1 MTVTIRYSENIKDET
16 IYSYTHKW
24 VADFN
29 IPTEEG
35 SNFGGFHGLKD
46 SITRQF
52 EQFSVTNTSGDK
64 ATIILSG
71 EISFNLCHRA
81 IYGKVESLELGKEG
95 LIQNVNSHIIIEK
108 HLVEPQLI
116 FNDLN
121 IIGEYD
127 DFKITAENRKNDI
140 HQIGFNLKKDNADI
154 LLEILETQGVD
165 VSTPLKDMASASQFN
180 MPVIDTLGTN
190 DNNEIL
196 LAA

>member
-24 VADFN
+24 IADFN

-95 LIQNVNSHIIIEK
+95 LIQNEGDNAIIEK

-116 FNDLN
+116 LN
-121 IIGEYD
+121 NLSIIGEYD
-127 DFKITAENRKNDI
+127 YFKITAENRKNDI

-154 LLEILETQGVD
+154 LLEILKNQGVD
-165 VSTPLKDMASASQFN
+165 VNTPLKDMASANQFN
-180 MPVIDTLGTN
+180 IPVIDTLGTN
-190 DNNEIL
+190 DSNEIL

>member
-24 VADFN
+24 IADFN

-154 LLEILETQGVD
+154 LLEILKTQGVD

>member
-1 MTVTIRYSENIKDET
+1 MTVTIRFNGNVKDET

-24 VADFN
+24 IADFN

-71 EISFNLCHRA
+71 EINFNLYHRA

-127 DFKITAENRKNDI
+127 DFKTTAENRKNDI
-140 HQIGFNLKKDNADI
+140 HQIGFNLKKNNADI
-154 LLEILETQGVD
+154 LLEILKTQGVD
-165 VSTPLKDMASASQFN
+165 INTPFKDMASASQIN
-180 MPVIDTLGTN
+180 IPIIDALGAN
-190 DNNEIL
+190 DSNDIL

>member
-29 IPTEEG
+29 IPTEED

>member
-16 IYSYTHKW
+16 IYLYTHKW
-24 VADFN
+24 IADFN

-95 LIQNVNSHIIIEK
+95 LIQNEGDNAIIEK

-116 FNDLN
+116 LN
-121 IIGEYD
+121 NLSIIGEYD

-154 LLEILETQGVD
+154 LLEILKNQGVD
-165 VSTPLKDMASASQFN
+165 VNTPLKDMASANQFN
-180 MPVIDTLGTN
+180 IPVIDTLGTN
-190 DNNEIL
+190 DSNEIL